1 MERVTRKPFQGVF
14 NIIRFN
20 WHFYL
25 LSAMLLAA
33 GLFFRHLVPVQV
45 LLWALVAATV
55 LSLGVSWYIYDA
67 SRLYELQWLDGL
79 HIHSGAQIVNINA
92 GFDETSQL
100 LSQKYPGALLRVFDF
115 YDPAKH
121 TEVSIERARKVYP
134 AYPGTET
141 INTSAI
147 PLPAASADVIFL
159 FLAAHEIR
167 DGQERSIFF
176 EQLRHSLR
184 ENGRMVVLEHLR
196 DARNFAAYNIGFLHF
211 FSGAAWRQVFASA
224 GLRIE
229 KEIKIT
235 PFLSAFILYKNGTAS

>member
-1 MERVTRKPFQGVF
+1 MERVKRKAFQGVF

-20 WHFYL
+20 WHFYW
-25 LSAMLLAA
+25 LSAVLLAT

-45 LLWALVAATV
+45 LLWALIATTV

-79 HIHSGAQIVNINA
+79 HVRRNAQIVNINA
-92 GFDETSQL
+92 GFDETSHL
-100 LSQKYPGALLRVFDF
+100 LSQKYPDALLRVFDF
-115 YDPAKH
+115 YNPAKH

-134 AYPGTET
+134 AYPGTEA
-141 INTSAI
+141 ISTSVV

-176 EQLRHSLR
+176 QQLRDSLR

-196 DARNFAAYNIGFLHF
+196 DVSNFIAYNIGFLHF
-211 FSGAAWRQVFASA
+211 FSGATWRQAFASA
-224 GLRIE
+224 GLSIE

-235 PFLSAFILYKNGTAS
+235 PFLSAFILYENGTAS